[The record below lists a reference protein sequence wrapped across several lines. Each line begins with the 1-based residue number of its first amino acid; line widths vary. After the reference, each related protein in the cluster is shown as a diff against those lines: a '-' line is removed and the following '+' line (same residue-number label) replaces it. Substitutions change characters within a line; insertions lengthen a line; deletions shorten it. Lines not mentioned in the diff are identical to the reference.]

1 VAVGGIAKIVFE
13 RSRDGVMAAIRVGE
27 GSQQWV
33 LGESRKGRAGR
44 VREVA
49 GGVGKRDR

>member
-1 VAVGGIAKIVFE
+1 MRRV
-13 RSRDGVMAAIRVGE
+13 SGVMATIRVGE
-27 GSQQWV
+27 GSQQWG